1 MAEQIG
7 IDGAL
12 LHAQSQTRG
21 ENIFKLHPQESGVQ
35 FFEIHVQILENEKAD
50 AESRS
55 TGVRSQQFNPSE
67 ALTPR
72 PAAVAREKHAS
83 KNPPPHEGSLTAERD
98 LPRSGRSLDRY
109 EERACAKKKAPNSVG
124 A

>member
-1 MAEQIG
+1 MAEQMG

-12 LHAQSQTRG
+12 LHAQSQTRS

-55 TGVRSQQFNPSE
+55 TGDRSQQFNPSE

-72 PAAVAREKHAS
+72 PAAVATEKHGS
-83 KNPPPHEGSLTAERD
+83 RNPQLHEGSLTAARD

-109 EERACAKKKAPNSVG
+109 EERPAQKKAPNSVG